1 MTTTDEKWIERIR
14 QWKESGK
21 TADEFAAGQS
31 FKASTLKWRAAGLR
45 RSAEGGDRHD
55 EGRAPIR
62 MARVVSRGRS
72 DAGLGTGG
80 VIIEVSGVRIALA
93 RGFDAKLLI
102 EVVRVL
108 GAAR

>member
-1 MTTTDEKWIERIR
+1 
-14 QWKESGK
+14 
-21 TADEFAAGQS
+21 
-31 FKASTLKWRAAGLR
+31 
-45 RSAEGGDRHD
+45 
-55 EGRAPIR
+55 
-62 MARVVSRGRS
+62 MARVVSRGPS

-80 VIIEVSGVRIALA
+80 VIVEVSGVRIALA

>member
-1 MTTTDEKWIERIR
+1 
-14 QWKESGK
+14 
-21 TADEFAAGQS
+21 
-31 FKASTLKWRAAGLR
+31 
-45 RSAEGGDRHD
+45 
-55 EGRAPIR
+55 